1 MNQRR
6 AVTMIETLAAAMLVA
21 MMAVALV
28 HTAMI
33 VRASH
38 QKAAQ
43 DAERVERTLVA
54 LRQRAVAARE
64 RVAMGG
70 HGAGD
75 VTVVESSLQL
85 GLLAAEQSGGWVVVS
100 ENGVGLA
107 VWMARRREG
116 P

>member
-38 QKAAQ
+38 QRATH
-43 DAERVERTLVA
+43 DAGRVERTLA
-54 LRQRAVAARE
+54 ELRQRAVAARE
-64 RVAMGG
+64 QLSR
-70 HGAGD
+70 GANREGE
-75 VTVVESSLQL
+75 VTLVESSIVP

-100 ENGVGLA
+100 EDGVGIA